1 MLVNSTSNNS
11 TARLGALDWQEI
23 EAGLNNDGHALT
35 GVILKP
41 DQCDAFIRMY
51 DDQDRFR
58 SRVVMARHNFGR
70 GEYKYF
76 AEPLPQLVSEL
87 RQAFYDPL
95 SRIANRWAQ
104 RLIQR
109 ERFPSTYDEFVE
121 ICRRKSQTLPT
132 PLMLRYEAG
141 DYNCLHQDLYG
152 EVAFPLQTACVLSN
166 RGEYSG
172 GEFLLT
178 EQRPRMQTRGEAITI
193 EQGEFIIFPN
203 RWRPVGG
210 SRGDYRVNVRH
221 GVSRLRT
228 GRRYSLG
235 LIFHLSK

>member
-1 MLVNSTSNNS
+1 M
-11 TARLGALDWQEI
+11 
-23 EAGLNNDGHALT
+23 
-35 GVILKP
+35 KP

-76 AEPLPQLVSEL
+76 AEPLPHLVSEL

-121 ICRRKSQTLPT
+121 ICRRNSQTLPT
-132 PLMLRYEAG
+132 PLMLRYESG

-193 EQGEFIIFPN
+193 EQGQFIIFPN